1 MGIETSFFLFGYFKE
16 FFHGSSSE
24 NPKLIQAI
32 EDAEKHNSWFS
43 KKNIINALKYWMVKL
58 RKDTLETWVS
68 KYNLQNV
75 NYKVAVIMAGNFP
88 LAGLHDLIC
97 VIITG
102 NKAIIKP
109 SSDDKI
115 LINFF
120 VEYLHE
126 EFPET
131 NEIIEIASEK
141 LGDFDKVIATGS
153 NNTFKYFEYYF
164 REKKSLLRKNR
175 TSLAVLSGN
184 ESNDELRLL
193 SDDVFMY
200 FGLGCRNVSKIF
212 IPKNYD
218 LTKLNSSFNNYKHI
232 INHHK
237 YSNNYNYQKTIK
249 LMNNEEFIDGG
260 HFILSESE
268 NYAPPISI
276 IYYEYYSD
284 IQEVNKKIISKN
296 KDIQC
301 VVSNLKI
308 KNSIG
313 FGDAQKPKLNQYAD
327 KIDTLKF
334 LLTSS

>member
-1 MGIETSFFLFGYFKE
+1 
-16 FFHGSSSE
+16 
-24 NPKLIQAI
+24 
-32 EDAEKHNSWFS
+32 
-43 KKNIINALKYWMVKL
+43 MVKL

-75 NYKVAVIMAGNFP
+75 NYKVAIIMAGNFP

-120 VEYLHE
+120 VEFLHK

-153 NNTFKYFEYYF
+153 NNTFNYFEYYF
-164 REKKSLLRKNR
+164 RDKSSLLRKNR
-175 TSLAVLSGN
+175 NSIAVLSGDESEN
-184 ESNDELRLL
+184 ELKLL
-193 SDDVFMY
+193 SDDIFIY
-200 FGLGCRNVSKIF
+200 FGLGCRNISKIF
-212 IPKNYD
+212 VPTGYDISQLKN
-218 LTKLNSSFNNYKHI
+218 KFNKYNYI
-232 INHHK
+232 INHNK

-249 LMNNEEFIDGG
+249 IMNNEVFTDCDYFLMSQSKEI
-260 HFILSESE
+260 
-268 NYAPPISI
+268 NPPISV
-276 IYYEYYSD
+276 IYYDYYDDLSQVCD
-284 IQEVNKKIISKN
+284 LIKEKRNQ
-296 KDIQC
+296 IQC
-301 VVSNLKI
+301 IVTNLQI
-308 KNSIG
+308 NNSIR
-313 FGDAQKPKLNQYAD
+313 FGEAQDPKLDQYAD
-327 KIDTLKF
+327 NSDTINF

>member
-1 MGIETSFFLFGYFKE
+1 
-16 FFHGSSSE
+16 
-24 NPKLIQAI
+24 
-32 EDAEKHNSWFS
+32 
-43 KKNIINALKYWMVKL
+43 MVKL

-120 VEYLHE
+120 VEFLHE

-141 LGDFDKVIATGS
+141 LGDFEKVIATGS
-153 NNTFKYFEYYF
+153 NNTFNYFEYYF
-164 REKKSLLRKNR
+164 RDKSSLLRKNR
-175 TSLAVLSGN
+175 NSIAVLSGDESEN
-184 ESNDELRLL
+184 ELKLL
-193 SDDVFMY
+193 SDDIFIY
-200 FGLGCRNVSKIF
+200 FGLGCRNISKIF
-212 IPKNYD
+212 VPTGYDISQLKN
-218 LTKLNSSFNNYKHI
+218 KFNKYNYI
-232 INHHK
+232 INHNK

-249 LMNNEEFIDGG
+249 IMNNEVFTDCDYFLMSQSKEI
-260 HFILSESE
+260 
-268 NYAPPISI
+268 NPPISV
-276 IYYEYYSD
+276 IYYDYYDDLSQVCD
-284 IQEVNKKIISKN
+284 LIKEKIN
-296 KDIQC
+296 QIQC
-301 VVSNLKI
+301 IVTNLQMN
-308 KNSIG
+308 NSIK
-313 FGDAQKPKLNQYAD
+313 FGEAQDPKLDQYAD
-327 KIDTLKF
+327 NSDTINF

>member
-1 MGIETSFFLFGYFKE
+1 
-16 FFHGSSSE
+16 
-24 NPKLIQAI
+24 
-32 EDAEKHNSWFS
+32 
-43 KKNIINALKYWMVKL
+43 MVKL

-75 NYKVAVIMAGNFP
+75 NYKVAIITAGNFP

-120 VEYLHE
+120 VEFLHE

-153 NNTFKYFEYYF
+153 NNTFNYFEYYF
-164 REKKSLLRKNR
+164 RDKSSLLRKNR
-175 TSLAVLSGN
+175 NSIAVLSGDESEN
-184 ESNDELRLL
+184 ELKLL
-193 SDDVFMY
+193 SDDIFIY
-200 FGLGCRNVSKIF
+200 FGLGCRNISKIF
-212 IPKNYD
+212 VPTGYDISQLKN
-218 LTKLNSSFNNYKHI
+218 KFNKYNYI
-232 INHHK
+232 INHNK

-249 LMNNEEFIDGG
+249 IMNNEVFTDCDYFLMSQSKEI
-260 HFILSESE
+260 
-268 NYAPPISI
+268 NPPISV
-276 IYYEYYSD
+276 IYYDYYDDLSQVCD
-284 IQEVNKKIISKN
+284 LIKEKRNQ
-296 KDIQC
+296 IQC
-301 VVSNLKI
+301 IVTNLKI
-308 KNSIG
+308 NNSIR
-313 FGDAQKPKLNQYAD
+313 FGEAQDPKLDQYAD
-327 KIDTLKF
+327 NSDTINF

>member
-1 MGIETSFFLFGYFKE
+1 
-16 FFHGSSSE
+16 
-24 NPKLIQAI
+24 
-32 EDAEKHNSWFS
+32 
-43 KKNIINALKYWMVKL
+43 MVKL

-75 NYKVAVIMAGNFP
+75 NYKVAIIMAGNFP

-120 VEYLHE
+120 VEFLHE

-153 NNTFKYFEYYF
+153 NNTFNYFEYYF
-164 REKKSLLRKNR
+164 RDKSSLLRKNR
-175 TSLAVLSGN
+175 NSIAVLSGDESEN
-184 ESNDELRLL
+184 ELKLL
-193 SDDVFMY
+193 SDDIFIY
-200 FGLGCRNVSKIF
+200 FGLGCRNISKIF
-212 IPKNYD
+212 VPTGYDISQLKN
-218 LTKLNSSFNNYKHI
+218 KFNKYNYI
-232 INHHK
+232 INHNK

-249 LMNNEEFIDGG
+249 IMNNEVFTDCDYFLMSQSKEI
-260 HFILSESE
+260 
-268 NYAPPISI
+268 NPPISV
-276 IYYEYYSD
+276 IYYDYYDDLSQVCD
-284 IQEVNKKIISKN
+284 LIKEKRNQ
-296 KDIQC
+296 IQC
-301 VVSNLKI
+301 IVTNLQMN
-308 KNSIG
+308 NSVR
-313 FGDAQKPKLNQYAD
+313 FGEAQDPKLDQYAD
-327 KIDTLKF
+327 NSDTINF

>member
-1 MGIETSFFLFGYFKE
+1 
-16 FFHGSSSE
+16 
-24 NPKLIQAI
+24 
-32 EDAEKHNSWFS
+32 
-43 KKNIINALKYWMVKL
+43 MVKL

-75 NYKVAVIMAGNFP
+75 NYKVAIIMAGNFP

-120 VEYLHE
+120 VEFLHE

-153 NNTFKYFEYYF
+153 NNTFNYFEYYF
-164 REKKSLLRKNR
+164 RDKSSLLRKNR
-175 TSLAVLSGN
+175 NSIAVLSGDESEN
-184 ESNDELRLL
+184 ELKLL
-193 SDDVFMY
+193 SDDIFIY
-200 FGLGCRNVSKIF
+200 FGLGCRNISKIF
-212 IPKNYD
+212 VPTGYDISQLKN
-218 LTKLNSSFNNYKHI
+218 KFNKYNYI
-232 INHHK
+232 INHNK

-249 LMNNEEFIDGG
+249 IMNNEVFTDC
-260 HFILSESE
+260 
-268 NYAPPISI
+268 NYFLMSQSKEINPPISV
-276 IYYEYYSD
+276 IYYDYYDDLSQVCD
-284 IQEVNKKIISKN
+284 LIKEKRNQ
-296 KDIQC
+296 IQC
-301 VVSNLKI
+301 IVTNLQI
-308 KNSIG
+308 NNSIR
-313 FGDAQKPKLNQYAD
+313 FGEAQDPKLDQYAD
-327 KIDTLKF
+327 NSDTINF

>member
-1 MGIETSFFLFGYFKE
+1 
-16 FFHGSSSE
+16 
-24 NPKLIQAI
+24 
-32 EDAEKHNSWFS
+32 
-43 KKNIINALKYWMVKL
+43 MVKL
-58 RKDTLETWVS
+58 RKDTLETWIS

-75 NYKVAVIMAGNFP
+75 NYKVAIIMAGNFP

-153 NNTFKYFEYYF
+153 NNTFNYFEYYF
-164 REKKSLLRKNR
+164 RDKSSLLRKNR
-175 TSLAVLSGN
+175 NSIAVLSGDESEN
-184 ESNDELRLL
+184 ELKLL
-193 SDDVFMY
+193 SDDIFIY
-200 FGLGCRNVSKIF
+200 FGLGCRNISKIF
-212 IPKNYD
+212 VPTGYDISQLKN
-218 LTKLNSSFNNYKHI
+218 KFNKYNYI
-232 INHHK
+232 INHNK

-249 LMNNEEFIDGG
+249 IMNNEVFTDCDYFLMSQSKEI
-260 HFILSESE
+260 
-268 NYAPPISI
+268 NPPISV
-276 IYYEYYSD
+276 IYYDYFDD
-284 IQEVNKKIISKN
+284 ISQVCDLIKEKRNQ
-296 KDIQC
+296 IQC
-301 VVSNLKI
+301 IVTNLQI
-308 KNSIG
+308 NNSIR
-313 FGDAQKPKLNQYAD
+313 FGEAQDPKLDQYAD
-327 KIDTLKF
+327 NSDTINF

>member
-1 MGIETSFFLFGYFKE
+1 
-16 FFHGSSSE
+16 
-24 NPKLIQAI
+24 
-32 EDAEKHNSWFS
+32 
-43 KKNIINALKYWMVKL
+43 MVKL

-75 NYKVAVIMAGNFP
+75 NYKVAIITAGNFP

-120 VEYLHE
+120 VEFLHE

-153 NNTFKYFEYYF
+153 NNTFNYFEYYF
-164 REKKSLLRKNR
+164 RDKSSLLRKNR
-175 TSLAVLSGN
+175 NSIAVLSGDESEN
-184 ESNDELRLL
+184 ELKLL
-193 SDDVFMY
+193 SEDIFIY
-200 FGLGCRNVSKIF
+200 FGLGCRNISKIF
-212 IPKNYD
+212 VPTGYDIPQLKN
-218 LTKLNSSFNNYKHI
+218 KFSNYNHI
-232 INHHK
+232 INHNK

-249 LMNNEEFIDGG
+249 IMNNEVFTDCDYFLMSQSKEI
-260 HFILSESE
+260 
-268 NYAPPISI
+268 NPPISV
-276 IYYEYYSD
+276 IYYDYYDDLSQVCD
-284 IQEVNKKIISKN
+284 LIKEKRNQ
-296 KDIQC
+296 IQC
-301 VVSNLKI
+301 IVTNLKI
-308 KNSIG
+308 NNSIR
-313 FGDAQKPKLNQYAD
+313 FGEAQDPKLDQYAD
-327 KIDTLKF
+327 NSDTINF

>member
-115 LINFF
+115 L
-120 VEYLHE
+120 
-126 EFPET
+126 
-131 NEIIEIASEK
+131 
-141 LGDFDKVIATGS
+141 G
-153 NNTFKYFEYYF
+153 
-164 REKKSLLRKNR
+164 
-175 TSLAVLSGN
+175 
-184 ESNDELRLL
+184 
-193 SDDVFMY
+193 
-200 FGLGCRNVSKIF
+200 FGLGTILTPVMLIF
-212 IPKNYD
+212 
-218 LTKLNSSFNNYKHI
+218 F
-232 INHHK
+232 
-237 YSNNYNYQKTIK
+237 
-249 LMNNEEFIDGG
+249 
-260 HFILSESE
+260 
-268 NYAPPISI
+268 PPVCGSH
-276 IYYEYYSD
+276 S
-284 IQEVNKKIISKN
+284 
-296 KDIQC
+296 
-301 VVSNLKI
+301 
-308 KNSIG
+308 
-313 FGDAQKPKLNQYAD
+313 
-327 KIDTLKF
+327 
-334 LLTSS
+334 

>member
-1 MGIETSFFLFGYFKE
+1 
-16 FFHGSSSE
+16 
-24 NPKLIQAI
+24 
-32 EDAEKHNSWFS
+32 
-43 KKNIINALKYWMVKL
+43 MVKL

-75 NYKVAVIMAGNFP
+75 NYKVAIIMAGNFP

-120 VEYLHE
+120 VEFLHK

-153 NNTFKYFEYYF
+153 NNTFNYFEYYF
-164 REKKSLLRKNR
+164 RDKSSLLRKNR
-175 TSLAVLSGN
+175 NSIAVLSGDESEN
-184 ESNDELRLL
+184 ELKLL
-193 SDDVFMY
+193 SDDIFIY
-200 FGLGCRNVSKIF
+200 FGLGCRNISKIF
-212 IPKNYD
+212 VPTGYDISQLKN
-218 LTKLNSSFNNYKHI
+218 KFNKYNYI
-232 INHHK
+232 INHNK

-249 LMNNEEFIDGG
+249 IMNNEVFTDCDYFLMSQSKEI
-260 HFILSESE
+260 
-268 NYAPPISI
+268 NPPISV
-276 IYYEYYSD
+276 IYYDYYDD
-284 IQEVNKKIISKN
+284 ISQVCDLIKEKRNQ
-296 KDIQC
+296 IQC
-301 VVSNLKI
+301 IVTNLQI
-308 KNSIG
+308 KNSIR
-313 FGDAQKPKLNQYAD
+313 FGEAQDPKLDQYAD
-327 KIDTLKF
+327 NSDTINF

>member
-1 MGIETSFFLFGYFKE
+1 
-16 FFHGSSSE
+16 
-24 NPKLIQAI
+24 
-32 EDAEKHNSWFS
+32 
-43 KKNIINALKYWMVKL
+43 MVKL

-68 KYNLQNV
+68 KYNLQNA
-75 NYKVAVIMAGNFP
+75 NYKVAIIMAGNFP

-153 NNTFKYFEYYF
+153 NNTFNYFEYYF
-164 REKKSLLRKNR
+164 RDKSSLLRKNR
-175 TSLAVLSGN
+175 NSIAVLSGDESEN
-184 ESNDELRLL
+184 ELKLL
-193 SDDVFMY
+193 SDDIFIY
-200 FGLGCRNVSKIF
+200 FGLGCRNISKIF
-212 IPKNYD
+212 VPTGYDISQLKN
-218 LTKLNSSFNNYKHI
+218 KFNKYNYI
-232 INHHK
+232 INHNK

-249 LMNNEEFIDGG
+249 IMNNEVFTDCDYFLMSQSKEI
-260 HFILSESE
+260 
-268 NYAPPISI
+268 NPPISV
-276 IYYEYYSD
+276 IYYDYYDDLSQVCD
-284 IQEVNKKIISKN
+284 LIKEKMNQ
-296 KDIQC
+296 IQC
-301 VVSNLKI
+301 IVTNLQI
-308 KNSIG
+308 NNSIR
-313 FGDAQKPKLNQYAD
+313 FGEAQDPKLDQYAD
-327 KIDTLKF
+327 NSDTINF

>member
-1 MGIETSFFLFGYFKE
+1 
-16 FFHGSSSE
+16 
-24 NPKLIQAI
+24 
-32 EDAEKHNSWFS
+32 
-43 KKNIINALKYWMVKL
+43 MVKL

-120 VEYLHE
+120 VEFLHK

-131 NEIIEIASEK
+131 SEIIEIASEK

-153 NNTFKYFEYYF
+153 NNTFNYFEYYF
-164 REKKSLLRKNR
+164 RDKSSLLRKNR
-175 TSLAVLSGN
+175 NSIAVLSGDESEN
-184 ESNDELRLL
+184 ELKLL
-193 SDDVFMY
+193 SDDIFIY
-200 FGLGCRNVSKIF
+200 FGLGCRNISKIF
-212 IPKNYD
+212 VPTGYDISQLKN
-218 LTKLNSSFNNYKHI
+218 KFNKYNYI
-232 INHHK
+232 INHNK

-249 LMNNEEFIDGG
+249 IMNNEVFTDCDYFLMSQSKEI
-260 HFILSESE
+260 
-268 NYAPPISI
+268 NPPISV
-276 IYYEYYSD
+276 IYYDYYDD
-284 IQEVNKKIISKN
+284 ISQVCDLIKEKRNQ
-296 KDIQC
+296 IQC
-301 VVSNLKI
+301 IVTNLQI
-308 KNSIG
+308 NNSIR
-313 FGDAQKPKLNQYAD
+313 FGEAQDPKLDQYAD
-327 KIDTLKF
+327 NSDTINF

>member
-1 MGIETSFFLFGYFKE
+1 
-16 FFHGSSSE
+16 
-24 NPKLIQAI
+24 
-32 EDAEKHNSWFS
+32 
-43 KKNIINALKYWMVKL
+43 MVKL

-75 NYKVAVIMAGNFP
+75 KYKVAVIMAGNFP

-153 NNTFKYFEYYF
+153 NNTFNYFEYYF
-164 REKKSLLRKNR
+164 RDKSSLLRKNR
-175 TSLAVLSGN
+175 NSIAVLSGDESEN
-184 ESNDELRLL
+184 ELKLL
-193 SDDVFMY
+193 SDDIFIY
-200 FGLGCRNVSKIF
+200 FGLGCRNISKIF
-212 IPKNYD
+212 VPTGYDISQLKN
-218 LTKLNSSFNNYKHI
+218 KFNKYNYI
-232 INHHK
+232 INHNK

-249 LMNNEEFIDGG
+249 IMNNEVFTDCDYFLMSQSKEI
-260 HFILSESE
+260 
-268 NYAPPISI
+268 NPPISV
-276 IYYEYYSD
+276 IYYDYYDDLSQVCD
-284 IQEVNKKIISKN
+284 LIKEKMNQ
-296 KDIQC
+296 IQC
-301 VVSNLKI
+301 IVTNLQI
-308 KNSIG
+308 NNSIR
-313 FGDAQKPKLNQYAD
+313 FGEAQDPKLDQYAD
-327 KIDTLKF
+327 NSDTINF

>member
-1 MGIETSFFLFGYFKE
+1 
-16 FFHGSSSE
+16 
-24 NPKLIQAI
+24 
-32 EDAEKHNSWFS
+32 
-43 KKNIINALKYWMVKL
+43 MVKL

-75 NYKVAVIMAGNFP
+75 NYKVAIIMAGNFP

-120 VEYLHE
+120 VEFLHE

-153 NNTFKYFEYYF
+153 NNTFNYFEYYF
-164 REKKSLLRKNR
+164 RDKSSLLRKNR
-175 TSLAVLSGN
+175 NSIAVLSGDESEN
-184 ESNDELRLL
+184 ELKLL
-193 SDDVFMY
+193 SDDIFIY
-200 FGLGCRNVSKIF
+200 FGLGCRNISKIF
-212 IPKNYD
+212 VPTGYDISQLKN
-218 LTKLNSSFNNYKHI
+218 KFNKYNYI
-232 INHHK
+232 INHNK

-249 LMNNEEFIDGG
+249 IMNNEVFTDCDYFLMSQSKEI
-260 HFILSESE
+260 
-268 NYAPPISI
+268 NPPISV
-276 IYYEYYSD
+276 IYYDYYDDLSQVCD
-284 IQEVNKKIISKN
+284 LIKEKIN
-296 KDIQC
+296 QIQC
-301 VVSNLKI
+301 IVTNLQMN
-308 KNSIG
+308 NSIK
-313 FGDAQKPKLNQYAD
+313 FGEAQDPKLDQYAD
-327 KIDTLKF
+327 NSDTINF

>member
-1 MGIETSFFLFGYFKE
+1 
-16 FFHGSSSE
+16 
-24 NPKLIQAI
+24 
-32 EDAEKHNSWFS
+32 
-43 KKNIINALKYWMVKL
+43 MVKL

-68 KYNLQNV
+68 KYNLQNA
-75 NYKVAVIMAGNFP
+75 NYKVAIIMAGNFP

-153 NNTFKYFEYYF
+153 NNTFNYFEYYF
-164 REKKSLLRKNR
+164 RDKSSLLRKNR
-175 TSLAVLSGN
+175 NSIAVLSGDESEN
-184 ESNDELRLL
+184 ELKLL
-193 SDDVFMY
+193 SDDIFIY
-200 FGLGCRNVSKIF
+200 FGLGCRNISKIF
-212 IPKNYD
+212 VPTGYDISQLKN
-218 LTKLNSSFNNYKHI
+218 KFNKYNYI
-232 INHHK
+232 INHNK

-249 LMNNEEFIDGG
+249 IMNNEVFTDCDYFLMSQSKEI
-260 HFILSESE
+260 
-268 NYAPPISI
+268 NPPISV
-276 IYYEYYSD
+276 IYYDYYDDLSQVCD
-284 IQEVNKKIISKN
+284 LIKEKRNQ
-296 KDIQC
+296 IQC
-301 VVSNLKI
+301 IVTNLQI
-308 KNSIG
+308 NNSVR
-313 FGDAQKPKLNQYAD
+313 FGEAQDPKLDQYAD
-327 KIDTLKF
+327 NLDTINF

>member
-1 MGIETSFFLFGYFKE
+1 
-16 FFHGSSSE
+16 
-24 NPKLIQAI
+24 
-32 EDAEKHNSWFS
+32 
-43 KKNIINALKYWMVKL
+43 MVKL

-120 VEYLHE
+120 VEFLHE

-153 NNTFKYFEYYF
+153 NNTFNYFEYYF
-164 REKKSLLRKNR
+164 RDKSSLLRKNR
-175 TSLAVLSGN
+175 NSIAVLSGDESEN
-184 ESNDELRLL
+184 ELKLL
-193 SDDVFMY
+193 SDDIFIY
-200 FGLGCRNVSKIF
+200 FGLGCRNISKIF
-212 IPKNYD
+212 VPTGYDISQLKN
-218 LTKLNSSFNNYKHI
+218 KFNKYNFI
-232 INHHK
+232 INHNK

-249 LMNNEEFIDGG
+249 IMNNEVFTDC
-260 HFILSESE
+260 
-268 NYAPPISI
+268 NYFLMSQSKEINPPISV
-276 IYYEYYSD
+276 IYYDYYDDLSQVCD
-284 IQEVNKKIISKN
+284 LIKEKRNQ
-296 KDIQC
+296 IQC
-301 VVSNLKI
+301 IVTNLQMN
-308 KNSIG
+308 NSVR
-313 FGDAQKPKLNQYAD
+313 FGEAQDPKLDQYAD
-327 KIDTLKF
+327 NSDTINF

>member
-1 MGIETSFFLFGYFKE
+1 
-16 FFHGSSSE
+16 
-24 NPKLIQAI
+24 
-32 EDAEKHNSWFS
+32 
-43 KKNIINALKYWMVKL
+43 MVKL

-153 NNTFKYFEYYF
+153 NNTFNYFEYYF
-164 REKKSLLRKNR
+164 RDKSSLLRKNR
-175 TSLAVLSGN
+175 NSIAVLSGDESEN
-184 ESNDELRLL
+184 ELKLL
-193 SDDVFMY
+193 SDDIFIY
-200 FGLGCRNVSKIF
+200 FGLGCRNITKIF
-212 IPKNYD
+212 VPTGYDISQLKN
-218 LTKLNSSFNNYKHI
+218 KFNKYNYI
-232 INHHK
+232 INHNK

-249 LMNNEEFIDGG
+249 IMNNEVFTDCGYFLMSQSKEI
-260 HFILSESE
+260 
-268 NYAPPISI
+268 NPPISV
-276 IYYEYYSD
+276 IYYDYYDDLSQVCD
-284 IQEVNKKIISKN
+284 LIKEKRNQ
-296 KDIQC
+296 IQC
-301 VVSNLKI
+301 IVADLQI
-308 KNSIG
+308 KNSIR
-313 FGDAQKPKLNQYAD
+313 FGEAQDPKLDQYAD
-327 KIDTLKF
+327 NSDTINF

>member
-1 MGIETSFFLFGYFKE
+1 
-16 FFHGSSSE
+16 
-24 NPKLIQAI
+24 
-32 EDAEKHNSWFS
+32 
-43 KKNIINALKYWMVKL
+43 MVKL

-120 VEYLHE
+120 VEFLHE

-131 NEIIEIASEK
+131 REIIEIASEK

-153 NNTFKYFEYYF
+153 NNTFNYFEYYF
-164 REKKSLLRKNR
+164 RDKSSLLRKNR
-175 TSLAVLSGN
+175 NSIAVLSGDESEN
-184 ESNDELRLL
+184 ELKLL
-193 SDDVFMY
+193 SDDIFIY
-200 FGLGCRNVSKIF
+200 FGLGCRNISKIF
-212 IPKNYD
+212 VPTGYDISQLKN
-218 LTKLNSSFNNYKHI
+218 KFNKYNYI
-232 INHHK
+232 INHNK

-249 LMNNEEFIDGG
+249 IMNNEVFTDCDYFLMSQSKEI
-260 HFILSESE
+260 
-268 NYAPPISI
+268 NPPISV
-276 IYYEYYSD
+276 IYYDYYDDLSQVCD
-284 IQEVNKKIISKN
+284 LIKEKRNQ
-296 KDIQC
+296 IQC
-301 VVSNLKI
+301 IVTNLQI
-308 KNSIG
+308 NNSIR
-313 FGDAQKPKLNQYAD
+313 FGEAQDPKLDQYAD
-327 KIDTLKF
+327 NSDTINF

>member
-1 MGIETSFFLFGYFKE
+1 
-16 FFHGSSSE
+16 
-24 NPKLIQAI
+24 
-32 EDAEKHNSWFS
+32 
-43 KKNIINALKYWMVKL
+43 MVKL

-75 NYKVAVIMAGNFP
+75 NYKVAIIMAGNFP

-120 VEYLHE
+120 VEFLHE

-153 NNTFKYFEYYF
+153 NNTFNYFEYYF
-164 REKKSLLRKNR
+164 RDKSSLLRKNR
-175 TSLAVLSGN
+175 NSIAVLSGDESEN
-184 ESNDELRLL
+184 ELKLL
-193 SDDVFMY
+193 SDDIFIY
-200 FGLGCRNVSKIF
+200 FGLGCRNISKIF
-212 IPKNYD
+212 VPTGYDISQLKN
-218 LTKLNSSFNNYKHI
+218 KFNKYNYI
-232 INHHK
+232 INHNK

-249 LMNNEEFIDGG
+249 IMNNEVFTDCDYFLMSQSKEI
-260 HFILSESE
+260 
-268 NYAPPISI
+268 NPPISV
-276 IYYEYYSD
+276 IYYDYYDD
-284 IQEVNKKIISKN
+284 ISQVCDLIKEKRNQ
-296 KDIQC
+296 IQC
-301 VVSNLKI
+301 IVTNLQI
-308 KNSIG
+308 KNSIR
-313 FGDAQKPKLNQYAD
+313 FGEAQDPKLDQYAD
-327 KIDTLKF
+327 NSDTINF

>member
-1 MGIETSFFLFGYFKE
+1 
-16 FFHGSSSE
+16 
-24 NPKLIQAI
+24 
-32 EDAEKHNSWFS
+32 
-43 KKNIINALKYWMVKL
+43 MVKL

-153 NNTFKYFEYYF
+153 NNTFNYFEYYF
-164 REKKSLLRKNR
+164 RDKSSLLRKNR
-175 TSLAVLSGN
+175 NSIAVLSGDESEN
-184 ESNDELRLL
+184 ELKLL
-193 SDDVFMY
+193 SDDIFIY
-200 FGLGCRNVSKIF
+200 FGLGCRNISKIF
-212 IPKNYD
+212 VPTGYDISQLKN
-218 LTKLNSSFNNYKHI
+218 KFNKYNHI
-232 INHHK
+232 INHNK

-249 LMNNEEFIDGG
+249 IMNNEVFTDC
-260 HFILSESE
+260 
-268 NYAPPISI
+268 NYFLMSQSKEINPPISV
-276 IYYEYYSD
+276 IYYDYYDDLSQVCD
-284 IQEVNKKIISKN
+284 LIKEKRNQ
-296 KDIQC
+296 IQC
-301 VVSNLKI
+301 IVTNLQI
-308 KNSIG
+308 KNSIR
-313 FGDAQKPKLNQYAD
+313 FGEAQDPKLDQYAD
-327 KIDTLKF
+327 NSDTINF

>member
-1 MGIETSFFLFGYFKE
+1 
-16 FFHGSSSE
+16 
-24 NPKLIQAI
+24 
-32 EDAEKHNSWFS
+32 
-43 KKNIINALKYWMVKL
+43 MVKL

-120 VEYLHE
+120 VEFLHE

-153 NNTFKYFEYYF
+153 NNTFNYFEYYF
-164 REKKSLLRKNR
+164 RDKSSLLRKNR
-175 TSLAVLSGN
+175 NSIAVLSGDESEN
-184 ESNDELRLL
+184 ELKLL
-193 SDDVFMY
+193 SDDIFIY
-200 FGLGCRNVSKIF
+200 FGLGCRNISKIF
-212 IPKNYD
+212 VPTGYDISQLKN
-218 LTKLNSSFNNYKHI
+218 KFNKYNYI
-232 INHHK
+232 INHNK

-249 LMNNEEFIDGG
+249 IMNNEVFTDCDYFLMSQSKEI
-260 HFILSESE
+260 
-268 NYAPPISI
+268 NPPISV
-276 IYYEYYSD
+276 IYYDYYDDLSQVCD
-284 IQEVNKKIISKN
+284 LIKEKRNQ
-296 KDIQC
+296 IQC
-301 VVSNLKI
+301 IVADLQI
-308 KNSIG
+308 KNSIR
-313 FGDAQKPKLNQYAD
+313 FGEAQDPKLDQYAD
-327 KIDTLKF
+327 NSDTINF